1 MTYLEGGENMGIRQ
15 LNEPIKWYVLTT
27 LSPQQTEL
35 RLQAENAARIANG
48 DSRDTLQYFIPYQFL
63 KRRQGKDGRQKVN
76 DVPSIPRSPEQVKA
90 NNETRAALR
99 RYIFLRAHEEELN
112 TLLNSDWNRWSDNR
126 MQCYYDHDHRKVTIP
141 ERMMEKFIDACCDL
155 QLRFELVPSLEGLST
170 DEEVLLNATPFRGER
185 ARVLSDINTAQGP
198 RLTLGLKIFSGAMV
212 LRLDDVGENDI
223 VRHPDELVDTDD
235 SHLIDNIQRRL
246 LSILDRRINGRL
258 SEEERARDHEM
269 LDHLFNYRYHH
280 FARSSTR
287 RHHLAL
293 MLLCAHLRKDK
304 SSESELTSAALAEI
318 ESIKKGRSDK
328 AATDVRTYLHCALYL
343 STGDAGYR
351 EEAKAYIRDH
361 EPKSL
366 PLRRLVKLIRKKRV

>member
-1 MTYLEGGENMGIRQ
+1 MGTTQ
-15 LNEPIKWYVLTT
+15 ANESLRWYILTT
-27 LSPQQTEL
+27 LSPQQTES
-35 RLQAENAARIANG
+35 RLQSENAVRIANG
-48 DSRDTLQYFIPYQFL
+48 DRRGTLQYFIPYLFL
-63 KRRQGKDGRQKVN
+63 KRRQGKEGHQQAN
-76 DVPSIPRSPEQVKA
+76 GMPSIPLGPEQVKT

-126 MQCYYDHDHRKVTIP
+126 LQCYYDHNHRKVTIP

-185 ARVLSDINTAQGP
+185 ARVLSITHTAQGP
-198 RLTLGLKIFSGAMV
+198 RLTLGLRIFSGAMV
-212 LRLDDVGENDI
+212 LRLDDIGENDI
-223 VRHPDELVDTDD
+223 VRHPDESLRNDD
-235 SHLIDNIQRRL
+235 SHLIDNIQRRIL
-246 LSILDRRINGRL
+246 AILERRVYGKLSD
-258 SEEERARDHEM
+258 EERAHDRET
-269 LDHLFNYRYHH
+269 LDNLFNYRYHH
-280 FARSSTR
+280 FARPSTS

-304 SSESELTSAALAEI
+304 SSEPELTAAALSEL
-318 ESIKKGRSDK
+318 ESINKGRSDK
-328 AATDVRTYLHCALYL
+328 AATDVRAYLHCALYL
-343 STGDAGYR
+343 STGDVSFR

-361 EPKSL
+361 GPKSQ

>member
-1 MTYLEGGENMGIRQ
+1 MEKTQSNGPLR
-15 LNEPIKWYVLTT
+15 WYVLTT
-27 LSPQQTEL
+27 LSPQQTEM
-35 RLQAENAARIANG
+35 RLQAENAARSASG
-48 DSRDTLQYFIPYQFL
+48 DSRGALQYFIPYQFR
-63 KRRQGKDGRQKVN
+63 KHRKGKGEPVGKASGE
-76 DVPSIPRSPEQVKA
+76 VPSIPRSPEKVKA

-112 TLLNSDWNRWSDNR
+112 AILNSDWNRWSDNR
-126 MQCYYDHDHRKVTIP
+126 MQCYYDRERRKVTIP

-155 QLRFELVPSLEGLST
+155 QIQFELVPSLDGLSA

-185 ARVLSDINTAQGP
+185 AKVLSVINTPQGP

-212 LRLDDVGENDI
+212 LRLNDIGENDI
-223 VRHPDELVDTDD
+223 IRHPDEVVLADD

-246 LSILDRRINGRL
+246 LAILDRRVNGQL
-258 SEEERARDHEM
+258 SDEERARDRET
-269 LDHLFNYRYHH
+269 LNSLFNYRYHH
-280 FARSSTR
+280 FENPSAR

-304 SSESELTSAALAEI
+304 PSVSELTAAAHAELKFI
-318 ESIKKGRSDK
+318 NSRRSDK

-343 STGDAGYR
+343 ATGNAVYR

-366 PLRRLVKLIRKKRV
+366 ALRRLVKLIRKKRV